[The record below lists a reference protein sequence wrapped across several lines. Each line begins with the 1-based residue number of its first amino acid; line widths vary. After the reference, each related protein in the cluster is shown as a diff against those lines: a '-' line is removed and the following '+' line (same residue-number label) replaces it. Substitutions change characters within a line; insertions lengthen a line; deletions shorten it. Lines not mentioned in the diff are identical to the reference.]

1 MTSSFDIN
9 VNNPDSD
16 SKMPILQIF
25 QSEELIAKP
34 DYFKKRLEDSS
45 KIQSKEG
52 SQKPAENSQGQFQQH
67 FDVNNFYRQQ
77 QNDQ

>member
-34 DYFKKRLEDSS
+34 DFFKKRLDDSS
-45 KIQSKEG
+45 KVHSKEG
-52 SQKPAENSQGQFQQH
+52 SQKPAENS
-67 FDVNNFYRQQ
+67 
-77 QNDQ
+77 